1 MYGLPVFSVVV
12 STVKCGCE
20 SLLGYGLVALGWRG
34 SVLFFL
40 QQWGGGLCAGCV
52 FFCVGNLGL

>member
-34 SVLFFL
+34 SVCCSSFSSGVVVSVPVAFFF
-40 QQWGGGLCAGCV
+40 V
-52 FFCVGNLGL
+52 